1 MKIKA
6 FILVSCFLLLGS
18 LMVSGQSKSELEKKK
33 KKAQDDINY
42 TNKLLKETKENQK
55 ANYNNLLLINKNID
69 ARGEL
74 INGISAEVS
83 YTNQRIE
90 DTQMIIDMMQEDIVV
105 LREDYAEMIRIAW
118 KNQNN
123 YNSIMYILASENLNQ
138 TYLRMKYL
146 QQLSSF
152 RKKQFMAINSL
163 KAILEI
169 QVNELDKAKNNK
181 TILLNEEKKEQQ
193 NLSAEKQEKEKT
205 LNSLKGKEQELK
217 TKLQEQQTQIAQV
230 QREIEKLIAEEAKRT
245 SGSATGK
252 YELTPAEKIVSTNF
266 GNNKGSLPWP
276 VERGVIISSFGK
288 QNHPVLANVEIDNK
302 GIDISTTAGSDARA
316 VFDGEV
322 RKIFSVPGAQSA
334 VIVRHGEY
342 LSVYTHLESVYVSV
356 GENLVSKQA
365 IGKIHTDPTENKTIL
380 HFEVWK
386 GSVVTNP
393 SGWLAK

>member
-1 MKIKA
+1 MKISA
-6 FILVSCFLLLGS
+6 FILVLFFLFSGS
-18 LMVSGQSKSELEKKK
+18 LMLSGQSKSELEKKK
-33 KKAQDDINY
+33 KKTQDEINY

-55 ANYNNLLLINKNID
+55 AYYNNLLLINKNID
-69 ARGEL
+69 SRREL
-74 INGISAEVS
+74 IDGISAEVN
-83 YTNQRIE
+83 YTNSRIE
-90 DTQMIIDMMQEDIVV
+90 ETQLIIEMMQEDIEV
-105 LREDYAEMIRIAW
+105 LKKDYAEMIRVAW

-123 YNSIMYILASENLNQ
+123 YNSLMYILASENLNQ
-138 TYLRMKYL
+138 TYLRMKYM
-146 QQLSSF
+146 QQLAAF

-169 QVNELDKAKNNK
+169 QIKELNEAKISKSVLLD
-181 TILLNEEKKEQQ
+181 EEKKEEQ
-193 NLSAEKQEKEKT
+193 NLNSEKQEQEKT
-205 LNSLKGKEQELK
+205 LNTLKGKEQELK
-217 TKLQEQQTQIAQV
+217 RKLQEQQTQMAQV

-276 VERGVIISSFGK
+276 VERGVIVSSFGK

-302 GIDISTTAGSDARA
+302 GLDISTTAGSDARA

-322 RKIFSVPGAQSA
+322 RKVFSVPGAQSA
-334 VIVRHGEY
+334 VIIRHGEY
-342 LSVYTHLESVYVSV
+342 LSVYTQLDNIYVSV
-356 GENLVSKQA
+356 GENVVSKQA

-380 HFEVWK
+380 HFEIWK